1 MSDPRFL
8 VVRLGS
14 LGDIVHTFPAVSAL
28 RHSFPH
34 AQITWLTHP
43 RWESLVA
50 SANLATEIWAT
61 ETRSITSIREIVSR
75 IRTQNFTGAIDYQGL
90 WKSAA
95 LPLFGGVPKRIGFS
109 SHSIREWGVPILYT
123 ARVRCKTTHI
133 AEQNG
138 ELSQCAG
145 AGCMVAPFALQ
156 IAESADAVVRQ
167 RLRDGGI
174 ERYILLSPG
183 GGWRS
188 KCWPP
193 ERFGQ
198 LAEQIRNHSGL
209 RCVVNYGPGEDDLVR
224 AIKSASGNA
233 EPMAFSGTLERLMP
247 LARNACCMVGG
258 DTGPLHLAVALGTP
272 SVSIYGPTDPQR
284 NGPYPNAG
292 AVPERHLVG
301 ARHAALQ
308 LGEAYPLNRGSNII
322 LRGAGAVRDHRRSDE
337 TDPAILKISPDQV
350 LAAVLQLIGSA

>member
-1 MSDPRFL
+1 MSDPHFL

-28 RHSFPH
+28 RHSFPNSP
-34 AQITWLTHP
+34 ITWLTHP

-50 SANLATEIWAT
+50 SANLASGIWAT

-75 IRTQNFTGAIDYQGL
+75 IREQNFTAAIDYQGL

-109 SHSIREWGVPILYT
+109 SHTIREWGVPILYT
-123 ARVRCKTTHI
+123 DRVRCKTAHI

-138 ELSQCAG
+138 ELSRRAG
-145 AGCMVAPFALQ
+145 AGCIVAPFALQ
-156 IAESADAVVRQ
+156 IAESEDATVR
-167 RLRDGGI
+167 RLLRDSGVD
-174 ERYILLSPG
+174 RYVLLSPG

-188 KCWPP
+188 KCWPA

-198 LAEQIRNHSGL
+198 LAEQVRTHSGL
-209 RCVVNYGPGEDDLVR
+209 RCVLNYGPGEEDLVR

-233 EPMAFSGTLERLMP
+233 EPIAFSGTLEQLMP
-247 LARNACCMVGG
+247 LARNACCIVGG

-284 NGPYPNAG
+284 NGPYPSAG
-292 AVPERHLVG
+292 SYEGRHSV
-301 ARHAALQ
+301 A
-308 LGEAYPLNRGSNII
+308 ENIV
-322 LRGAGAVRDHRRSDE
+322 LRGAGAVRDHRRIDE
-337 TDPAILKISPDQV
+337 TDPAILKISVDEV
-350 LAAVLQLIGSA
+350 FAAVLQLIGSAA